1 MLKKQ
6 MYGIALP
13 ERRVSSPD
21 AAGTSAMPDVC
32 TNTGSSCVREVTCVS
47 GYHVSDRAPC
57 KSIGNEKVTNK
68 FISSSIL
75 LQLDYGSKN

>member
-32 TNTGSSCVREVTCVS
+32 SNTCSSCVREVTCVS
-47 GYHVSDRAPC
+47 GYHVFR
-57 KSIGNEKVTNK
+57 
-68 FISSSIL
+68 
-75 LQLDYGSKN
+75 LQTGLCV

>member
-32 TNTGSSCVREVTCVS
+32 TNTESLCVREVTCVS
-47 GYHVSDRAPC
+47 GYHVFR
-57 KSIGNEKVTNK
+57 
-68 FISSSIL
+68 
-75 LQLDYGSKN
+75 